1 MFKSGYRTRRATD
14 AGKFVRTETAEEKE
28 PGRSSTA
35 HNFSMEVAKET
46 KRKANETLMVDE
58 NDEKISINFGLYW
71 RFYSKY
77 YGFWFMVCSQLS
89 LILFTAAK
97 ILNDYL
103 VGSWAS
109 SADQHSRFWYYCIAS
124 VIFILAMT
132 LGVYGRVGSCQL
144 FTWRA
149 AKILH
154 AEMIDKIVLAPVN
167 LYFDITPVGRVLNKF
182 SKDLNAIETQQGWL
196 IGMILSMVYLLMQ
209 VFAVAIYAVPWI
221 AVVVPVVAMIS
232 YVLVRAV
239 TNALR
244 ETVRL
249 TNTTK
254 SPLLSYLG
262 ETINGASTIRA
273 FGMNQR
279 FIKGNNKLLNDNIL
293 ANQMMAGVAGWFA
306 IKVDLIALLIMSVV
320 SFVCVLCRGF
330 TDPIVLSMLLSYV
343 LTI

>member
-1 MFKSGYRTRRATD
+1 M
-14 AGKFVRTETAEEKE
+14 
-28 PGRSSTA
+28 
-35 HNFSMEVAKET
+35 
-46 KRKANETLMVDE
+46 
-58 NDEKISINFGLYW
+58 
-71 RFYSKY
+71 
-77 YGFWFMVCSQLS
+77 
-89 LILFTAAK
+89 ILFTAAK

-103 VGSWAS
+103 VGNWAL

-124 VIFILAMT
+124 TIFILAMT

-149 AKILH
+149 SKILH
-154 AEMIDKIVLAPVN
+154 AEMVDKIVLAPVN

-196 IGMILSMVYLLMQ
+196 IGMILSMIYLLMQ

-221 AVVVPVVAMIS
+221 AVIIPIVAIIS
-232 YVLVRAV
+232 YFLVRKV

-262 ETINGASTIRA
+262 ETINGSSTIRA
-273 FGMNQR
+273 FGMNQK

-306 IKVDLIALLIMSVV
+306 IKVDLIALLIMSAV
-320 SFVCVLCRGF
+320 SFVCVLCRSF

-343 LTI
+343 LTIQMTLTFALKGLMNLQSNMVNADRCMKLLEVPQESLLQNDIMERRKSWPEQGRIEFKGVSLKYRPMTETVLH